1 MASIVTLRFLMWPS
15 PLRFAM
21 LKLFDQ
27 FLYVISAITKYVM
40 LVMASSIFIIILFT
54 VFSRYLFDFV
64 LHWSEEVP
72 RYLLVWIG
80 FLGAALAVD
89 KKEHIGF
96 DYIFNLIPDTPR
108 RILGLLLNLGIAVIA
123 LIMVVYGINFCREFG
138 GDWMESIP
146 FTNIW
151 FYTALPVSGVLM
163 LLYVIRDEIRG
174 IIDFK
179 NRHRE

>member
-1 MASIVTLRFLMWPS
+1 
-15 PLRFAM
+15 M

-27 FLYVISAITKYVM
+27 ILSLITKVSKFVM
-40 LVMASSIFIIILFT
+40 LVMASSIFVIILFT

-64 LHWSEEVP
+64 LSWSEEVP
-72 RYLLVWIG
+72 RYFLVWIG

-96 DYIFNLIPDTPR
+96 DYIYNLFPKGFQKIFSM
-108 RILGLLLNLGIAVIA
+108 LLNLGIAYIA
-123 LIMVVYGINFCREFG
+123 YIMIFYGIDFCQDFG

-151 FYTALPVSGVLM
+151 FYTSLPVSGVM
-163 LLYVIRDEIRG
+163 IMLYVIRDQIHLFSNL
-174 IIDFK
+174 IDSSK
-179 NRHRE
+179 E